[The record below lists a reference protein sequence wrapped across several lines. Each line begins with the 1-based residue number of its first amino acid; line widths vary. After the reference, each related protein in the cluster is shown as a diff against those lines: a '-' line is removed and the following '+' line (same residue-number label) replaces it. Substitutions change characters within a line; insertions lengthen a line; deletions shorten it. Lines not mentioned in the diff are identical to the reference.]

1 MKSAEQERLAGV
13 IEALAALRLQ
23 MDGDLDRALI
33 LLTLFI
39 AAACKE
45 RASANLNAREDTL
58 NASVIARIT
67 GIPRE
72 SVRRKLEAMREDGWV
87 VRDAESNWCVAQSS
101 RRSITELYSPLM
113 DLGRPLLASPESDGK
128 KP

>member
-1 MKSAEQERLAGV
+1 M
-13 IEALAALRLQ
+13 EALVALRLH

-39 AAACKE
+39 AAAREE
-45 RASANLNAREDTL
+45 RASTDRHAREDTL
-58 NASVIARIT
+58 NASAIARIT

-72 SVRRKLEAMREDGWV
+72 SVRRKLEAMREDDWV
-87 VRDAESNWCVAQSS
+87 LRDAESNWCIAQNS

-113 DLGRPLLASPESDGK
+113 DLGRPLLARPE
-128 KP
+128 